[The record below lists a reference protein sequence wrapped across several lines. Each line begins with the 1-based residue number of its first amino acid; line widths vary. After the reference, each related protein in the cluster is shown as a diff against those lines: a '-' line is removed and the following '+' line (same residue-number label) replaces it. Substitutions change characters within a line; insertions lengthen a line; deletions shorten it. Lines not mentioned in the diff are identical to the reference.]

1 VNGFISN
8 ALTKIARFAVSK
20 AAAFSYAVAV
30 GVAGNLVFHFVQP
43 QVPIP
48 SILAPEAS
56 QPSDKHPNTP
66 AATAVIGP
74 KPAVATIPEPVSPA
88 PSAVDWTPPPAPPPK
103 PAAQLPDRPTASLP
117 DPAPLPSPT
126 WKPLQ
131 LPSVPPVPAPSEA
144 ALKPIVPAS
153 AESAAPGSASVAVL
167 PPLAPAIEV
176 ATPPM
181 PPESPAPKIVA
192 LPPPPPAAAEPPR
205 GSLEF
210 SDLWHPYRAV
220 KKGLN
225 WAGDQ
230 LPVIGED
237 HAEARPPVSPPPAV
251 PAPIPAA
258 TAASTPPATK
268 HGMAAEP
275 IPLLPTKITPELADV
290 PGSAP
295 KPVAPG
301 PGSGGLY

>member
-88 PSAVDWTPPPAPPPK
+88 PSAVVWTPPPAPPPK

>member
-1 VNGFISN
+1 VNGFVSN

-88 PSAVDWTPPPAPPPK
+88 PSAVVWTPPPAPPPK

-237 HAEARPPVSPPPAV
+237 HAEARSPVSPPPAV

>member
-88 PSAVDWTPPPAPPPK
+88 PSAVVWTPPPAPPPK

-153 AESAAPGSASVAVL
+153 AESAAHGSASVAVL